1 MIFAL
6 HRPEAMKDT
15 KGALT
20 LRLQIRKHFSQIL
33 PRLGAHA
40 TNVAEENFSSEQ
52 QMFPQFFKN
61 ILLPQQVFLD
71 FALRKLINSI

>member
-33 PRLGAHA
+33 PRLGVDAK
-40 TNVAEENFSSEQ
+40 NVAEENTSEK
-52 QMFPQFFKN
+52 QMFSHFFKN
-61 ILLPQQVFLD
+61 ILLPQQ
-71 FALRKLINSI
+71 